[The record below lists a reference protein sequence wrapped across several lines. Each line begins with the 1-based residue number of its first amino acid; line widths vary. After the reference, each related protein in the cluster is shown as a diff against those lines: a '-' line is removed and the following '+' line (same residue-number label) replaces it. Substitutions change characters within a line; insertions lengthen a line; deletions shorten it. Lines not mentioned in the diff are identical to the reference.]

1 MELSYEQKRS
11 FLMTALDPNNNYAV
25 WVKDIY
31 PDKVIVD
38 DKGKLYEIGYTITD
52 NKVSLGDRKE
62 VMVTYEALAELKD
75 IEIFQAGT
83 YRGKTYT
90 EDDLT
95 AMVKNFGEL
104 KEKIK
109 PTMVIGHSE
118 DQKLLQDSGLPA
130 AGWMDE
136 VKKVGS
142 KLVASFKDVP
152 KVVADLIT
160 KGAYKR
166 ISSEIYNNFE
176 DKGLAL
182 RRVALLGGEIP
193 EVKTLQD
200 VAALYADTGETTWI
214 CFNEPDQSPKKKGE
228 DEMKTEI
235 EKFQEQLTQLS
246 EQVNTLKTENETLKT
261 EKAQVVTKLSE
272 REKIEKTGKVR
283 EMVKP
288 LRDSGLA
295 PAVADRLEAFSERLD
310 SSKVEKFG
318 EKEITLFEEFGGI
331 LEGMFKRNDKGTLV
345 VQFGECAT
353 GASHDGVSDVAK
365 GIASASPKK

>member
-1 MELSYEQKRS
+1 MDEL
-11 FLMTALDPNNNYAV
+11 LT
-25 WVKDIY
+25 
-31 PDKVIVD
+31 
-38 DKGKLYEIGYTITD
+38 
-52 NKVSLGDRKE
+52 
-62 VMVTYEALAELKD
+62 LAELKD

-90 EDDLT
+90 DDNLT

-104 KEKIK
+104 KDKIK

-118 DQKLLQDSGLPA
+118 DQKLLQDSGLHA

-136 VKKVGS
+136 VRKVGS

-152 KVVADLIT
+152 KVIADLIN

-166 ISSEIYNNFE
+166 ISSEIYSNFE
-176 DKGLAL
+176 DKGFAL

-214 CFNEPDQSPKKKGE
+214 CFTEPDQSLIKKGE
-228 DEMKTEI
+228 KEMDDKAI

-261 EKAQVVTKLSE
+261 EKAQVIIKLSE
-272 REKIEKTGKVR
+272 REKVEKTGKVKD
-283 EMVKP
+283 MVKP
-288 LRDSGLA
+288 LRAAGLA
-295 PAVADRLEAFSERLD
+295 PVVADRLEAFSEKLD
-310 SSKVEKFG
+310 SSQVEKFG
-318 EKEITLFEEFGGI
+318 EKEHTLFDEFGGI
-331 LEGMFKRNDKGTLV
+331 LEGMFKKNDKGTLV
-345 VQFGECAT
+345 VQFGEMAT
-353 GASHDGVSDVAK
+353 GSTGGGSDDIVK